1 MNDISKILIERG
13 KQHGDYANVSRI
25 AQSIKEVYRS
35 APNWEKLPDAQK
47 EALELIATK
56 QARILSGD
64 SGLRDHWEDI
74 GGYAELGSQYGK
86 SNSNVTF
93 DLRKAMARDGLN
105 AMPQVEKAS

>member
-1 MNDISKILIERG
+1 MNDINKILAERG

-64 SGLRDHWEDI
+64 NGLRDHWEDI

-93 DLRKAMARDGLN
+93 DLRKAMGNPVTL
-105 AMPQVEKAS
+105 PHVEKAS